1 MAVSKCSNCGA
12 QIPDE
17 VAFCPGC
24 GAPKGAA
31 PQATQPMRAI
41 PSTTGN
47 SSPLEGL
54 FNMVFSKT
62 AIIIGAGVGVLLAW
76 IGVLIVTFAPRS
88 GDIAIL
94 ISSIGFATM
103 GALLVCGG
111 IWNKAIDKFARL
123 GMIGI
128 GTYVLVQ
135 SMSIVGIFTN
145 VIQNIT

>member
-17 VAFCPGC
+17 AAFCPGC
-24 GAPKGAA
+24 GASKGAA
-31 PQATQPMRAI
+31 SQAAQPMRAI

-76 IGVLIVTFAPRS
+76 IGVIIVTFARLS
-88 GDIAIL
+88 SDVALL
-94 ISSIGFATM
+94 ISSIGFAAI
-103 GALLVCGG
+103 GILLVCGG
-111 IWNKAIDKFARL
+111 IWNKKIDKFARL
-123 GMIGI
+123 GMVVIGA
-128 GTYVLVQ
+128 YVLVQ
-135 SMSIVGIFTN
+135 TMSIVGFYNIFSG
-145 VIQNIT
+145 IT